1 MLAYDAIIVVNEAE
15 DVLTHR
21 KLNNI
26 DANIDETFEDYVAST
41 IDPGNILFIIALVI
55 CASSILGLL
64 LLSRISNKQLD
75 RWLEQLQN
83 TWCGS
88 PLGNTLDNTKTGH
101 LDEILNP
108 TKHDNDPIPQ
118 ATRTEQSTVNDEGR
132 VVHNNNSLLF
142 FWTVAKYDNE
152 TYRILRLVIPFT
164 CSAIVRTTSDLII
177 LAIISH
183 SLGTD
188 SMVAYCM
195 ATGIIGITS
204 SFMSGWI
211 EAVNSVGSMAYGA
224 KNYVLTG
231 KYVQIACIL
240 YILCELPMAVVWYY
254 SIEKILL
261 LIGFDETIAAI
272 AQKYVLVTLFTNIII
287 GLNHCLLSF
296 LDLIEK
302 EVFANIMY
310 CISFVIRVGL
320 VLLSAKSGASL
331 LIIGI
336 VMMSNHF
343 LLFLILL
350 LIPHSIGWLNEFT
363 DGLFGLPSPKDLRA
377 VGDLFQVA
385 IPLALGGILAYA
397 EWEILTIFAAILGP
411 AEAATWSVM
420 GYVWGVFESTT
431 EAVGDSS
438 EIRVASRLGKG
449 RPDLA
454 KLAAYKS
461 MFIAAIMATCMSI
474 LLLCLTNIL
483 PPLLTP
489 DSTIQAM
496 LAQMFPLAALGNATM
511 ATGMVCWAIVGAQG
525 RYHISTMI
533 ATACAFLITIPLG
546 CIFTVKMRLNLEGV
560 TFAVVIGYTVTGFI
574 LSLLILWSD
583 WEMLSKRI
591 QEQVSADDLSDSTDV
606 DSTENQL
613 DYEVPVIKSSSSR
626 IKFPVSIQT
635 TDDDPPA
642 PLPTTKSS
650 TPTLSNYMTPDA
662 IEDIKMWT
670 SAWDKSSKKMYYYHT
685 KTRETTWQKPLGYDA
700 VHGNAAIVDGS
711 SWSNI
716 AHGMHNGMHNE
727 SGTKKKKSFWMTLF
741 GRSSSSSS
749 SKTSLISSFWMTL
762 FSGIRRN
769 RRRRR

>member
-1 MLAYDAIIVVNEAE
+1 MMLAYNAVVEAE
-15 DVLTHR
+15 DVPTHR
-21 KLNNI
+21 RLNKI
-26 DANIDETFEDYVAST
+26 DANTDETFEDYVAST

-75 RWLEQLQN
+75 GWIEKIQN

-88 PLGNTLDNTKTGH
+88 PLGIFLACCLNKEVNVLDNRTGH

-108 TKHDNDPIPQ
+108 TKNENYNDPIPQ
-118 ATRTEQSTVNDEGR
+118 ATIEQSTIVDDGENIQ
-132 VVHNNNSLLF
+132 NNTLLF
-142 FWTVAKYDNE
+142 FWTIAKYDNE
-152 TYRILRLVIPFT
+152 THRILRLVIPFT

-224 KNYVLTG
+224 KNYILTG
-231 KYVQIACIL
+231 KYVQIACLL
-240 YILCELPMAVVWYY
+240 YIVCELPMAVVWYY

-261 LIGFDETIAAI
+261 LIGFDETIAAM
-272 AQKYVLVTLFTNIII
+272 AQTYVLVTLFTNIII
-287 GLNHCLLSF
+287 GLNHCVLSF

-302 EVFANIMY
+302 EVFANITY
-310 CISFVIRVGL
+310 CVSLVVRVGL
-320 VLLSAKSGASL
+320 VLVSAKSGANL
-331 LIIGI
+331 LTIGI
-336 VMMSNHF
+336 VMMSNHL

-350 LIPHSIGWLNEFT
+350 LIPLYSGCLNDFT
-363 DGLFGLPSPKDLRA
+363 DGLFGQLSFAKDFKA
-377 VGDLFQVA
+377 VGDLFRVA
-385 IPLALGGILAYA
+385 LPLALGGILAYA

-438 EIRVASRLGKG
+438 EIRVASQLGKG

-461 MFIAAIMATCMSI
+461 MFIAAIMAACMSI

-533 ATACAFLITIPLG
+533 ATACAFLITIPIG
-546 CIFTVKMRLNLEGV
+546 CFTVKMRINLEGV
-560 TFAVVIGYTVTGFI
+560 AFAVVIGYTVTGFI

-583 WEMLSKRI
+583 WETLSKRI
-591 QEQVSADDLSDSTDV
+591 KEQVLADDLSDSTDV
-606 DSTENQL
+606 DSTAEDQL
-613 DYEVPVIKSSSSR
+613 DYEVPVIKFSSSR
-626 IKFPVSIQT
+626 IENPISIQT
-635 TDDDPPA
+635 ADDDLRLPTA

-650 TPTLSNYMTPDA
+650 TTKLSNYMTPDA
-662 IEDIKMWT
+662 IEDAKMWN

-685 KTRETTWQKPLGYDA
+685 KTRVTSWDKPLGYDA
-700 VHGNAAIVDGS
+700 VHGNAAILDGS
-711 SWSNI
+711 WANI
-716 AHGMHNGMHNE
+716 
-727 SGTKKKKSFWMTLF
+727 TRKKKSFWMMLF
-741 GRSSSSSS
+741 AGSGGTSSS
-749 SKTSLISSFWMTL
+749 ISSFWMAL
-762 FSGIRRN
+762 FSGIRRKP

>member
-1 MLAYDAIIVVNEAE
+1 MP
-15 DVLTHR
+15 THR
-21 KLNNI
+21 NLNNI
-26 DANIDETFEDYVAST
+26 DANDDETFEDYVAST

-55 CASSILGLL
+55 CASSILALL
-64 LLSRISNKQLD
+64 LLSRISNKRLNRWIQRLHNNCCCDGEIIALD
-75 RWLEQLQN
+75 DK
-83 TWCGS
+83 TKH
-88 PLGNTLDNTKTGH
+88 LG
-101 LDEILNP
+101 EILNP
-108 TKHDNDPIPQ
+108 TKNENYGDPIPQ
-118 ATRTEQSTVNDEGR
+118 ATAEQSATVDEGR
-132 VVHNNNSLLF
+132 VLRVNSLIL
-142 FWTVAKYDNE
+142 FWTIAKYDNE
-152 TYRILRLVIPFT
+152 THRLLRLVIPFT

-195 ATGIIGITS
+195 ATGIIGISS

-231 KYVQIACIL
+231 KYVQIACII
-240 YILCELPMAVVWYY
+240 YILCELPMAVIWYY

-261 LIGFDETIAAI
+261 LIGFDEAIAAI

-287 GLNHCLLSF
+287 GLNHCVLSF

-320 VLLSAKSGASL
+320 VFLSAKSGANL
-331 LIIGI
+331 LTIGI

-350 LIPHSIGWLNEFT
+350 LIPLNIGWLNDFT
-363 DGLFGLPSPKDLRA
+363 DGLFGRLSTNDLRA
-377 VGDLFQVA
+377 VGDLFRVA

-397 EWEILTIFAAILGP
+397 EWEILTVFAAILGP

-461 MFIAAIMATCMSI
+461 MFIAAVMATCMSI

-489 DSTIQAM
+489 DSTIQTM

-560 TFAVVIGYTVTGFI
+560 TFAVVIGYTATGFI
-574 LSLLILWSD
+574 LSLLILFSD
-583 WEMLSKRI
+583 WDMLSKRI

-613 DYEVPVIKSSSSR
+613 DYEVPVLKSSSSR
-626 IKFPVSIQT
+626 IKNPISIQT
-635 TDDDPPA
+635 TDDDLLQPPA
-642 PLPTTKSS
+642 PLATTKSS
-650 TPTLSNYMTPDA
+650 TTKLSNYMTPNA
-662 IEDIKMWT
+662 IEDVKMWT
-670 SAWDKSSKKMYYYHT
+670 SAWDKSSNKMYYYHT
-685 KTRETTWQKPLGYDA
+685 KTRETSWQKPLGYDA
-700 VHGNAAIVDGS
+700 VHGMN
-711 SWSNI
+711 
-716 AHGMHNGMHNE
+716 NE
-727 SGTKKKKSFWMTLF
+727 SGTRKKRPFWMTLF
-741 GRSSSSSS
+741 SGPSSSS
-749 SKTSLISSFWMTL
+749 SKTSMISSFWMTL